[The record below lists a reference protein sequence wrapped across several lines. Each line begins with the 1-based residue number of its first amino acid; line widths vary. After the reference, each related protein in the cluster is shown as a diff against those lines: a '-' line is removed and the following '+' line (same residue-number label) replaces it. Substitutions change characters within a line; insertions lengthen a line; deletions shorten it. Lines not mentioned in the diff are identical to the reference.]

1 MSKQVW
7 KPATLLAPV
16 PPVMVSCGTMDQPNI
31 ITVAWTGIVNSD
43 PAMTYIS
50 VRPERYSYDII
61 KRTGDFVIN
70 LTTAGLTR
78 AADFCGVRTG
88 ARIDKFKEMKL
99 TPEKAGVVRAPMIAE
114 SPLNIECR
122 VEQVIHLGSHDMF
135 LAKILAV
142 HVDEQLI
149 DKEGKLCLHRA
160 ALTAYAHGE
169 YYELGRRI
177 GKFGYSVR
185 KKKPAKKYPQQR
197 KGAPSRREKKE

>member
-70 LTTAGLTR
+70 LT
-78 AADFCGVRTG
+78 TG